1 MTNGPSSYTAQPS
14 APVEPVHANP
24 TERYLYEIWREQ
36 RKQSDMQV
44 QHLKWAASMQQKLTD
59 ISGRM
64 LVLVLGLVIL
74 PWIVGIG
81 IAFLSVLMTPTT
93 RIR

>member
-1 MTNGPSSYTAQPS
+1 
-14 APVEPVHANP
+14 
-24 TERYLYEIWREQ
+24 
-36 RKQSDMQV
+36 MQV